1 MNRSDRLLPSATLLL
16 AALLAIQPG
25 RAADLIVSAN
35 DGKYVRVEGK
45 STYPRPAPPD
55 SLVLIDAARF
65 PPEIVAT
72 VEGIEHTIQGP
83 PQAVAITPD
92 GKLAVVGAPSRWDEA
107 AGKEVLDTFLQVVD
121 LEATPPK
128 VIGRVELGAHPNG
141 LAINPDGTL
150 LLAAAL
156 DGKVKV
162 LTINGHDLNLTGDIK
177 LSDRRLGSVS
187 FTHDGRAALV
197 GLREDGGLAT
207 LSVDGKTVADSKE
220 RVSTGIAPYS
230 IDVSSDGKWAV
241 VSNAGLNGLAGF
253 PASSSAADADNVAL
267 VDVSRRPFRTV
278 QYLTVPSIPEGVA
291 ISPDGKWIA
300 VQAMDGSNLTADNP
314 ARHKLGKVVLFTI
327 DDGVAKP
334 VNELP
339 GGEAAQGI
347 VFAKDNQTILVQFDV
362 EKALAVFAIRDGKLT
377 DTGRRLP
384 LSAGPV
390 SIRSTPR

>member
-1 MNRSDRLLPSATLLL
+1 MPV
-16 AALLAIQPG
+16 QPG

-197 GLREDGGLAT
+197 GLREDGELAT
-207 LSVDGKTVADSKE
+207 LSVDGKTVVDSKE

>member
-267 VDVSRRPFRTV
+267 IDVSRRPFRTV

-362 EKALAVFAIRDGKLT
+362 EKALAVFAIRDGRLT

>member
-267 VDVSRRPFRTV
+267 IDVSRRPFRTV

-347 VFAKDNQTILVQFDV
+347 VFAKDSQTILVQFDV
-362 EKALAVFAIRDGKLT
+362 EKALAVFAIRDGRLT

>member
-1 MNRSDRLLPSATLLL
+1 M
-16 AALLAIQPG
+16 
-25 RAADLIVSAN
+25 
-35 DGKYVRVEGK
+35 
-45 STYPRPAPPD
+45 
-55 SLVLIDAARF
+55 
-65 PPEIVAT
+65 
-72 VEGIEHTIQGP
+72 
-83 PQAVAITPD
+83 
-92 GKLAVVGAPSRWDEA
+92 
-107 AGKEVLDTFLQVVD
+107 
-121 LEATPPK
+121 
-128 VIGRVELGAHPNG
+128 AHPNG

-207 LSVDGKTVADSKE
+207 LSVDGKTVVDSKE
-220 RVSTGIAPYS
+220 RVSTGIAPNS

-278 QYLTVPSIPEGVA
+278 QHLTVPSIPEGVA

-362 EKALAVFAIRDGKLT
+362 EKALAVFAICDGRLT

-384 LSAGPV
+384 LSADLFRFAPRRADRLSSRPARKARQLRPV
-390 SIRSTPR
+390 VLERPQCRS

>member
-55 SLVLIDAARF
+55 SLVVIDAARF
-65 PPEIVAT
+65 PPEIVAM

-267 VDVSRRPFRTV
+267 IDVSRRPFRTV

-347 VFAKDNQTILVQFDV
+347 VFAKDSQTILVQFDV
-362 EKALAVFAIRDGKLT
+362 EKALAVFAIRDGRLT

>member
-362 EKALAVFAIRDGKLT
+362 EKALAVFAIRDGRLT